1 MSIQATSRLVKRCLL
16 ALPLVAAGGPAAAQS
31 VLAVAPTFFHLDAAK
46 KLILINAPLAR
57 VNAAFDTLKVID
69 AADHHYRLSQPVT
82 SVTTRQAYQVQ
93 GADTVYTVYFTQ
105 VPVLH
110 LTTRHQLADTP
121 SVYARL
127 ALADTSGVLA
137 ETATGIEIRGGS
149 SQSYPKKSYELSLWA
164 DTTGAASRDIALLG
178 LRNDNKWNL
187 QALYNDPLRLRLKLG
202 NELWTSM
209 SQVYYQAQEPAAK
222 SGIGLAYTEVFFNGS
237 YQGIYALTERVDR
250 KQLKL
255 KKYAKNT
262 IMGELYKGVDNNK
275 LALTYHEA
283 PSFQNE
289 SVAWGGFEYKEPEEQ
304 IDWTNLHDFVRF
316 VVNSPDADFHSQYK
330 TRFNFEN
337 AVDYFIFLNVVR
349 AGDNTGKNI
358 YVAKYKPG
366 EPYFYVPWDL
376 DGILGN
382 DWQGLPT
389 NFMEGLLTNGF
400 YDRLLK
406 ETDFRT
412 ALSRRW
418 AALRTSV
425 LAQESIVAGIE
436 QNVKYLQANSVYE
449 REHLAWPTYAYD
461 SAQLAYPTTWLT
473 GRLAYLDAAFAPVQA
488 LAAAPAAG
496 AALFQLYPN
505 PASGSLT
512 VAFGTAPYQL
522 SVQSLTGET
531 LLRKSLPSGSSQVDI
546 SALPQG
552 LYLVRASSQAATAV
566 QKLVVR

>member
-1 MSIQATSRLVKRCLL
+1 MIGQTTSQLVKKCLL
-16 ALPLVAAGGPAAAQS
+16 ALPLVGVGLPAAAQS
-31 VLAVAPTFFHLDAAK
+31 VLAVAPTFFHLDTAK

-110 LTTRHQLADTP
+110 LTTRHQIADTP

-164 DTTGAASRDIALLG
+164 DSTGATSRDISLLG

-202 NELWTSM
+202 NELWMSM
-209 SQVYYQAQEPAAK
+209 NQVYYQAQEPAAK
-222 SGIGLAYTEVFFNGS
+222 SGIGLAYTEVFLNGS
-237 YQGIYALTERVDR
+237 YQGIYTLTERVDR

-255 KKYAKNT
+255 KKYVKNS
-262 IMGELYKGVDNNK
+262 IMGELYKGTDNNK
-275 LALTYHEA
+275 TALTYYGTV
-283 PSFQNE
+283 SFQNE
-289 SVAWGGFEYKEPEEQ
+289 SLAWGGFEYKEPSEQ
-304 IDWTNLHDFVRF
+304 IDWTNLYDFVYF
-316 VVNSPDADFHSQYK
+316 VVNSSDADFRSQYK
-330 TRFNFEN
+330 SQFNFEN

-382 DWQGLPT
+382 DWTGLNT
-389 NFMEGLLTNGF
+389 NMTEGLLTNGF

-406 ETDFRT
+406 DTDFRT
-412 ALSRRW
+412 ALSSRW
-418 AALRTSV
+418 ATLRTSV
-425 LAQESIVAGIE
+425 LTQDSIVAGIE
-436 QNVKYLQANSVYE
+436 RNVNYLQANSVYE
-449 REHLAWPTYAYD
+449 REHLAWSTYAYD
-461 SAQLAYPTTWLT
+461 PAQLAYPATWLT
-473 GRLAYLDAAFAPVQA
+473 GRLAYLDAAFAPVQP

-522 SVQSLTGET
+522 SIQSLTGET
-531 LLRKSLPSGSSQVDI
+531 LLRKNLPSGSSQVDV

-552 LYLVRASSQAATAV
+552 LYVVRASNAAATVV